1 MSLTSNGDYYG
12 EVMTFGSGPSTAG
25 NCYYWSS
32 TGWVATDADTAAD
45 SRGLLALA
53 VSSAGFDRG
62 MLIRGFFKDTTWS
75 WTQGNVL
82 YLSTTPGKIT
92 QTQPSGSAD
101 IVRVVGYALS
111 SDEIFFDPSK
121 DWLELA

>member
-1 MSLTSNGDYYG
+1 
-12 EVMTFGSGPSTAG
+12 
-25 NCYYWSS
+25 
-32 TGWVATDADTAAD
+32 
-45 SRGLLALA
+45 
-53 VSSAGFDRG
+53 

-82 YLSTTPGKIT
+82 YLSTTAGKLT
-92 QTQPSGSAD
+92 QTQPSGTGD

-111 SDEIFFDPSK
+111 TDEIFFDPSK